1 MCTCVI
7 TYNMTLLA
15 SNHCLADQSLLP
27 LWNTTS
33 SLLSEVWDKP
43 VEQGVRPEG
52 VDNTANIELTTPA
65 TSEVKYK
72 SEAPRDF

>member
-1 MCTCVI
+1 
-7 TYNMTLLA
+7 MTLLA

-43 VEQGVRPEG
+43 VGQSQGRMCTEVE
-52 VDNTANIELTTPA
+52 V
-65 TSEVKYK
+65 EVKGEVEEEGNK
-72 SEAPRDF
+72 GEREVE